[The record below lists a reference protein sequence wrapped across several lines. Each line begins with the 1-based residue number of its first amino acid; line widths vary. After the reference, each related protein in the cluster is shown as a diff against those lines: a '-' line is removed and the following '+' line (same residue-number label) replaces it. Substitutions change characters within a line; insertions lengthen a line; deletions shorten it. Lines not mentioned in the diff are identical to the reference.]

1 MKLLLVDDHALFREG
16 VALLLRSLESEV
28 EALEA
33 GSCEEALDLIACT
46 GGIDIVLMDL
56 QLPGASGLEAI
67 RIMRERFPE
76 IPVVA
81 VSSSE
86 DKSTVLEAL
95 DAGAMGFVPKS
106 STSSVLKAAL
116 RLIMAKGI
124 YLPPSVFLGEGA
136 RAPQAGPPATMLSR
150 RGGAITPESLGLTP
164 RQSDVLLR
172 ILQGKSAKLI
182 SRELGLS
189 NSTVK
194 VHTTAVLRALNVTT
208 RTQAI
213 VTAGKLGLRFEDQAL
228 A

>member
-1 MKLLLVDDHALFREG
+1 
-16 VALLLRSLESEV
+16 
-28 EALEA
+28 
-33 GSCEEALDLIACT
+33 
-46 GGIDIVLMDL
+46 
-56 QLPGASGLEAI
+56 
-67 RIMRERFPE
+67 
-76 IPVVA
+76 
-81 VSSSE
+81 
-86 DKSTVLEAL
+86 
-95 DAGAMGFVPKS
+95 
-106 STSSVLKAAL
+106 VLKAAL

-213 VTAGKLGLRFEDQAL
+213 VTAGKLGLHFEDQAL

>member
-116 RLIMAKGI
+116 KLIMAKGI

-136 RAPQAGPPATMLSR
+136 RAPQAGPPAAMLSR

-172 ILQGKSAKLI
+172 ILQG
-182 SRELGLS
+182 
-189 NSTVK
+189 
-194 VHTTAVLRALNVTT
+194 
-208 RTQAI
+208 
-213 VTAGKLGLRFEDQAL
+213 
-228 A
+228 

>member
-1 MKLLLVDDHALFREG
+1 MKLLLVDDHPLFREG
-16 VALLLRSLESEV
+16 VALLLRSIESEV
-28 EALEA
+28 EVLEA
-33 GSCEEALDLIACT
+33 GSCEDALELIAGT
-46 GGIDIVLMDL
+46 RGIDIVLMDL
-56 QLPGASGLEAI
+56 QLPGASGLDAI
-67 RIMRERFPE
+67 RAIRERFPE

-86 DKSTVLEAL
+86 DKATVLEAL

-116 RLIMAKGI
+116 KLIMAKGI
-124 YLPPSVFLGEGA
+124 YLPPSVFLGEATRAAPVSTPIPAAA
-136 RAPQAGPPATMLSR
+136 RRHGT
-150 RGGAITPESLGLTP
+150 ITPETLGLTP
-164 RQSDVLLR
+164 RQSDVLFR

-189 NSTVK
+189 SSTVK